1 MVILEKILIGSKFPD
16 KIINMNIED
25 DKKPLFK
32 WFWSLYVREHF
43 ALLFTALIFMSIEG
57 SMLGLLSY
65 SIKFLFDNVL
75 VSKDTS
81 SILIVAVVI
90 FSIFSIRA
98 IAGFVHR
105 LLTVNVCQKII
116 KVIQDRMVAHL
127 LNMDVGFHQ
136 KNSPGILMDRV
147 RADSKALSESVGEA
161 FMTVG
166 RDGFSL
172 ISLLAVVFFID
183 WKWSLIAFLGIPF
196 LVLPILLLQGL
207 VRSRAGEN
215 RDYESK
221 ANVRLDEIF
230 HGITDIKL
238 NRAEGRERNKFF
250 DILQLTHKV
259 RLRLEAGMAGIPAM
273 IDVIA
278 AIGFLAVMIFGAID
292 ITSGSKTIG
301 EFMSFFTAM
310 ALIFEPLR
318 RLSNVSG
325 NIQVAM
331 ASLERVFKIFEE
343 KSSIV
348 FSTLSSVEKKFD
360 KIGIEFDSVH
370 FSYEDKKVL
379 ENITF
384 GIEEGTSNAIVGY
397 SGSGKTTLFNLITR
411 LIDPSSGLIK
421 LNGVNIKDF
430 CLNDLR
436 SLISVVRQDGMVFDE
451 TILENI
457 RFGKPTAS
465 DGEIREAA
473 KMAYV
478 DEFTNDLKYGLNT
491 VVGPRGSTLSGGQ
504 RQRISIARAFL
515 RASPLLLLDEPT
527 SALDSKSEE
536 LIQKSLSN
544 LAKHSTTITIA
555 HRLSTIVDSDKV
567 LVLDNGKIV
576 GQGKHSKLLL
586 ENSLY
591 SNLFKSQVEKKN
603 DD

>member
-1 MVILEKILIGSKFPD
+1 MILEKILIGSKFLD
-16 KIINMNIED
+16 KIISMNIED

-32 WFWSLYVREHF
+32 WFWRLYVREHF
-43 ALLFTALIFMSIEG
+43 ALLFIALIFMSIEG

-421 LNGVNIKDF
+421 LNGIDIKDF

-436 SLISVVRQDGMVFDE
+436 SFISVVRQDGMVFDE

-478 DEFTNDLKYGLNT
+478 DEFTNDLKDGLNT

-527 SALDSKSEE
+527 SSLDSKSEE

-576 GQGKHSKLLL
+576 GQGKHSELLL

>member
-136 KNSPGILMDRV
+136 KNSPGTLMDRV

-348 FSTLSSVEKKFD
+348 FPTLSSVEKKFD

-436 SLISVVRQDGMVFDE
+436 SFISVVRQDGMVFDE

-527 SALDSKSEE
+527 SSLDSKSEE

-576 GQGKHSKLLL
+576 GQGKHSELLL

>member
-1 MVILEKILIGSKFPD
+1 
-16 KIINMNIED
+16 MNIKDE
-25 DKKPLFK
+25 KKPLLK
-32 WFWSLYVREHF
+32 WFWNSYVKEHF
-43 ALLFTALIFMSIEG
+43 VFLFIALIFMSIEG

-65 SIKFLFDNVL
+65 SIKFLFDNIL

-81 SILIVAVVI
+81 SILFVAILI

-98 IAGFVHR
+98 IAGFIHR
-105 LLTVNVCQKII
+105 LITVNVCQKII
-116 KVIQDRMVAHL
+116 KALQNRMVEHL
-127 LNMDVGFHQ
+127 INMDVGFHQ
-136 KNSPGILMDRV
+136 KNSPGTLMDRV

-172 ISLLAVVFFID
+172 ISLVAVVFFID

-215 RDYESK
+215 RDFESK

-238 NRAEGRERNKFF
+238 NRAEKSERSKFF
-250 DILQLTHKV
+250 DILQVTHKV

-273 IDVIA
+273 IDIIA

-331 ASLERVFKIFEE
+331 ASLERVFKVFKEN
-343 KSSIV
+343 SSIV
-348 FSTLSSVEKKFD
+348 FPSLSSIENNFD
-360 KIGIEFDSVH
+360 KVGVQFEKVY
-370 FSYEDKKVL
+370 FSYGDKKVL

-384 GIEEGTSNAIVGY
+384 KIEEGTANAIVGY

-411 LIDPSSGLIK
+411 LIDPNRGSIRI
-421 LNGVNIKDF
+421 NGVNLRDF

-436 SLISVVRQDGMVFDE
+436 SLVSVVRQDGMMFDE
-451 TILENI
+451 TIFENI
-457 RFGKPTAS
+457 RFGKPSAS
-465 DGEIREAA
+465 DVEIRKAA

-478 DEFTNDLKYGLNT
+478 DEFSNELKDGLNT

-515 RASPLLLLDEPT
+515 RNSPLLLLDEPT
-527 SALDSKSEE
+527 SALDSKSEK

-555 HRLSTIVDSDKV
+555 HRLSTIVDSDTV
-567 LVLDNGKIV
+567 LVLDSGKIV
-576 GQGKHSKLLL
+576 GQGKHDKLLQ
-586 ENSLY
+586 ENVLY

>member
-436 SLISVVRQDGMVFDE
+436 SFISVVRQDGMVFDE

-478 DEFTNDLKYGLNT
+478 DEFTNELKDGLNT

-576 GQGKHSKLLL
+576 GQGKHSELLL

>member
-1 MVILEKILIGSKFPD
+1 
-16 KIINMNIED
+16 MNIKDE
-25 DKKPLFK
+25 KKPLLK
-32 WFWSLYVREHF
+32 WFWNSYVREHF
-43 ALLFTALIFMSIEG
+43 AFLFIALIFMSIEG

-65 SIKFLFDNVL
+65 SIKFLFDNIL

-81 SILIVAVVI
+81 SILFVAILI

-98 IAGFVHR
+98 IAGFIHR
-105 LLTVNVCQKII
+105 LMTVNVCQKII
-116 KVIQDRMVAHL
+116 KALQNRMVEHL
-127 LNMDVGFHQ
+127 INMDVGFHQ
-136 KNSPGILMDRV
+136 KNSPGTLMDRV

-172 ISLLAVVFFID
+172 ISLVAVVFFID

-215 RDYESK
+215 RDFESK

-238 NRAEGRERNKFF
+238 NRAEKSERSKFF
-250 DILQLTHKV
+250 DILQVTHKV

-273 IDVIA
+273 IDIIA

-331 ASLERVFKIFEE
+331 ASLERVFKVFKEN
-343 KSSIV
+343 SSIV
-348 FSTLSSVEKKFD
+348 FPSLSSIENNSDKVGVQFEK
-360 KIGIEFDSVH
+360 VY
-370 FSYEDKKVL
+370 FSYGDKKVL

-384 GIEEGTSNAIVGY
+384 KIEEGTANAIVGY

-411 LIDPSSGLIK
+411 LIDPNRGSIRI
-421 LNGVNIKDF
+421 NGVNLRDF

-436 SLISVVRQDGMVFDE
+436 SLVSVVRQDGMMFDE
-451 TILENI
+451 TIFENI
-457 RFGKPTAS
+457 RFGKPSAS
-465 DGEIREAA
+465 DVEIRKAA

-478 DEFTNDLKYGLNT
+478 DEFSNELKDGLNT

-504 RQRISIARAFL
+504 RQRIFIARAFL
-515 RASPLLLLDEPT
+515 RNSPLLLLDEPT
-527 SALDSKSEE
+527 SALDSKSEK

-555 HRLSTIVDSDKV
+555 HRLSTIVDSDTV
-567 LVLDNGKIV
+567 LVLDSGKIV
-576 GQGKHSKLLL
+576 GQGKHDKLLR
-586 ENSLY
+586 ENTLY